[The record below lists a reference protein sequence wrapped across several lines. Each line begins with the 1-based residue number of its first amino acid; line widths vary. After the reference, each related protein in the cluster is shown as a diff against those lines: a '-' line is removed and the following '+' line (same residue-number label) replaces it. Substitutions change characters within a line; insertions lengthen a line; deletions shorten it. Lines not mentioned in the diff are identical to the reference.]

1 MDEKQEE
8 TTTAVKQPAQL
19 WQPPKQEW
27 QPPQSLVREEQSWQP
42 SSKPIIEEPIR
53 EEKSWNSNDDD
64 FELEELEEEVGEI
77 KEIEMNGND
86 LPPLYPIGQMHGTYI
101 FAQNDN
107 GLYMIDQH
115 AAQERINYEYFRDKV
130 GRVTQ
135 EVQELLVPY
144 RIDLSLTEFLRV
156 EEQLEELKKLVYF

>member
-1 MDEKQEE
+1 MHLKNTAYSGCWSNNEEKEKDESVQGQFQFEHTKPKEPSMPNIVLPTGMDEKQEE

-77 KEIEMNGND
+77 K
-86 LPPLYPIGQMHGTYI
+86 
-101 FAQNDN
+101 
-107 GLYMIDQH
+107 
-115 AAQERINYEYFRDKV
+115 RD
-130 GRVTQ
+130 
-135 EVQELLVPY
+135 
-144 RIDLSLTEFLRV
+144 
-156 EEQLEELKKLVYF
+156 